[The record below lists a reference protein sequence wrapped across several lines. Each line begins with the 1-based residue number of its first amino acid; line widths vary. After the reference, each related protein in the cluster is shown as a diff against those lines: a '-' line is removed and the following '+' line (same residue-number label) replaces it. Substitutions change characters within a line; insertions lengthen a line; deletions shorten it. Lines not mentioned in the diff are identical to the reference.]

1 VVLNSF
7 IFHNTKVLLF
17 TECAKNFLL
26 FGASLFILCVA
37 FSI

>member
-1 VVLNSF
+1 VLYF
-7 IFHNTKVLLF
+7 FFFHNTKVLLF

-26 FGASLFILCVA
+26 FGASFFISCVA